1 VTKTADTCLGAA
13 QAAITAEVAQIT
25 TILDGAS
32 LTDAAQKALA
42 KQEQTA
48 IDNILKPCE

>member
-1 VTKTADTCLGAA
+1 
-13 QAAITAEVAQIT
+13 
-25 TILDGAS
+25 